1 MHCTL
6 FHTLFL
12 NICTDLQIITYCYG
26 SGLVATHVPSWG
38 SSGTSLHLHGVLQP
52 CASILFHT
60 HGCYGA
66 LPAQSRCSTCSIY
79 ISLKSPNKASATDT
93 DRSSSCVGKGESGGG
108 KVLAGGFMT
117 LTKKVTCSVEVTRK
131 RKRNWSSYAYAEVS
145 YA

>member
-66 LPAQSRCSTCSIY
+66 LQAQSRCSTCSIY

-93 DRSSSCVGKGESGGG
+93 DRSSSSSHRPALARLSAPVTVAWGEVAVVAVGG
-108 KVLAGGFMT
+108 KAAHRHALRPN
-117 LTKKVTCSVEVTRK
+117 LIDRD
-131 RKRNWSSYAYAEVS
+131 
-145 YA
+145 